1 MSELELAPDV
11 FTADYVGTPGKRT
24 FYLQA
29 RAAALTTSFVL
40 EKGQVG
46 LLAARIRDVLLA
58 IDEHDTI
65 GSAPPSRDPA
75 LAIAEPID
83 PQWRVGD
90 MGLAYDDDTEM
101 VVVLLEEVVTEEP
114 EPQEEGGAARILLRL
129 DQARSFA
136 LHALAIVGEGRP
148 ICQLCGLPMDPE
160 GHRCPASNG
169 HHVQAPG

>member
-1 MSELELAPDV
+1 MSELELAPEL
-11 FTADYVGTPGKRT
+11 FTADYVGTPGKRI

-29 RAAALTTSFVL
+29 RATALTTTFLL
-40 EKGQVG
+40 EKRQVG
-46 LLAARIRDVLLA
+46 LLAERIRDVLLA

-65 GSAPPSRDPA
+65 TSAPPIRDPA
-75 LAIAEPID
+75 LAIAEPLE

-90 MGLAYDDDTEM
+90 MGLAYDEDTEL
-101 VVVLLEEVVTEEP
+101 VVVLLEEVATEDP
-114 EPQEEGGAARILLRL
+114 ELQEETGAARILLRR

-136 LHALAIVGEGRP
+136 LHALAIVDEGRS

-169 HHVQAPG
+169 HHVQVPG